1 MRTKGSKTNN
11 NHIVG
16 SIKQNKICRRKLKNK
31 KVSRNTKRIEALKGK
46 IKNPQRPCTNLFI

>member
-31 KVSRNTKRIEALKGK
+31 KSPGIQRELKH
-46 IKNPQRPCTNLFI
+46 

>member
-31 KVSRNTKRIEALKGK
+31 KVSRNTKRIEALR
-46 IKNPQRPCTNLFI
+46 KNPQRPCTNLFI